1 MTDVFADKSGIDVAA
16 VKTLDGIAI
25 GLPASGLQTPRPEK
39 DSNGSKWRVVRLNPR
54 AIFWSQSKPGSFTL
68 FTCILWG
75 YDGLAGNIVVG
86 IPQFRQD
93 FGVFYQNQWVIPA
106 EWLLGFN
113 GGGMASE

>member
-1 MTDVFADKSGIDVAA
+1 MANSKS
-16 VKTLDGIAI
+16 
-25 GLPASGLQTPRPEK
+25 TPRQ
-39 DSNGSKWRVVRLNPR
+39 
-54 AIFWSQSKPGSFTL
+54 IGSFAL
-68 FTCILWG
+68 FTCVLWG

-93 FGVFYQNQWVIPA
+93 FGVFYENQWVIPA

>member
-1 MTDVFADKSGIDVAA
+1 MADILAGKTVADIVPGVALDDVVAELPRDKPLAS
-16 VKTLDGIAI
+16 
-25 GLPASGLQTPRPEK
+25 LPGGVEGDQDL
-39 DSNGSKWRVVRLNPR
+39 SKWETMKQNTR
-54 AIFWSQSKPGSFTL
+54 AIFWSTFAL

-93 FGVFYQNQWVIPA
+93 FGVFYENQWVIPA